1 MASVCCAFSSSDM
14 TLPAPC
20 DTSAIGSGIGGCC
33 ASRAT
38 TLKPKFGRVY
48 RSKRAHRIAGVSIES
63 PSRRPH
69 VVRTPSNGI
78 RGPRL
83 GSSTPSSV
91 SPQGPK
97 SWTTLGMMLAVSI
110 SLRKAPRNA
119 GMAPRRSGIRAS
131 ESRTPSKYLAQSRGL
146 QLTSARTGHR
156 SYQGRQVQQWHFTP
170 TFYPATVVTPPT
182 AELNPS

>member
-1 MASVCCAFSSSDM
+1 MLRSLVTRHDPPQAVHH
-14 TLPAPC
+14 
-20 DTSAIGSGIGGCC
+20 IGRREPDRRTR
-33 ASRAT
+33 SRNSRHHLEAE
-38 TLKPKFGRVY
+38 PGRVF
-48 RSKRAHRIAGVSIES
+48 RSKRAGKIAVVSIGS
-63 PSRRPH
+63 PSRRSQ

-83 GSSTPSSV
+83 RFSTPPTVPRRGS
-91 SPQGPK
+91 K
-97 SWTTLGMMLAVSI
+97 SWTILEMMLAIIISI
-110 SLRKAPRNA
+110 RKAPCNA